1 MKRELQTFIDNIPAV
16 AKAANLEET
25 FWLNDK
31 KIPQGEKTI
40 TQVHPEPVSYTHLDI
55 ATLIFSKINV
65 DTFFVTTCGIS
76 VERGITYPRMDEII
90 VQNLSLI
97 HIS

>member
-1 MKRELQTFIDNIPAV
+1 MWELSRELQTFIDNIPAV

-40 TQVHPEPVSYTHLDI
+40 TQVHPEQIEDASRRLGRFASY
-55 ATLIFSKINV
+55 
-65 DTFFVTTCGIS
+65 
-76 VERGITYPRMDEII
+76 
-90 VQNLSLI
+90 
-97 HIS
+97 